1 MVVSEH
7 GAEMLKPEDIAQRM
21 TSVERNGESI
31 WNKDSE
37 EELPTEEEQPTE
49 DNGVLPKQED
59 DKQQGAD
66 GKDNSDDGSL
76 TPPTTDELIEMARQ
90 GNELAQYQLEEQGIS
105 WEDTND
111 KKADDKNQSALAR
124 IPKDNDGSPIY
135 EQTDAD
141 TAWDAIVEQTDGDE
155 DMAQSVADSMVADKE
170 KALHDV
176 ENAEIA
182 QSGSVADKIAAAK
195 QHKQNIDNAKAE
207 LEHWKE
213 IAGTLERR
221 KQSAEQSDEDSNAPQ
236 NDNVPKEQNDAEPQ
250 TGKDNEVAQNE
261 ESDVPIGDK
270 KDDYKD
276 ENREDRDNR
285 IKEWL
290 SDENLEW
297 ADGKS
302 QQEIIEHFGNELEP
316 IAVVPKGYL
325 KLLGKDATDQNV
337 YCGKGYFIDH
347 AVNHHDEEP
356 VEEYLKIQDILDNPT
371 DVKIDRS
378 KGRPTL
384 LFIKQYDKYY
394 VEMVSIGED
403 GTNRVVLHKSFFHR
417 KKMPHKALPS
427 VAIERSSADE
437 ITAISP
443 ATNNEAA
450 GSSDFSALDDNSKDT
465 ANSTELQGNG
475 KESSQNGFAPDEK
488 VIEENVQRSENGTK
502 VSIEA
507 SKDGAIA
514 ETEKD
519 TNAIPKEPN
528 EDKKPIK
535 PTENR
540 PKETKQKKSGQFG
553 LVSDERMEELKRKL
567 RAKLNGQLNVGI
579 DPEILTIA
587 AELATGYIDRGLKAF
602 GDFAKAMIDDIGDVA
617 RPYIKMSYN
626 AARDWFEENKIP
638 LYEEMTPYEEVKRF
652 DVANYGREHVDTIEQ
667 AKQIANEQKVEEQ
680 AKKIKGEKTSED
692 KGDTPLSTKIATAS
706 TEVNTEPT
714 EAQKEAGNYKKG
726 HVQVGTF
733 DITIEQP
740 EGSVR
745 KGTDA
750 NGKQWES
757 KMHNTYGYFRGTEGV
772 DGDHIDVFLSNYIDD
787 WNGRKVYVVDQ
798 YNPDGTFD
806 EHKVMLGFN
815 DMDEAKSD
823 YLANYEKGWEDGRR
837 IVVSATNLEDFEKW
851 IDSSHR
857 KTKPFAEY
865 AGVKKDVAQIEQAK
879 AKADTTEIDKA
890 IAKAEAEGNTELLKK
905 LKAEKAFCEK
915 HIPEKGDKKVGYKK
929 QKNTLNITSIVNGK
943 EVRAQL
949 RGIHYENGFAVAT
962 DGHTMVITRQEY
974 PTEYEGKTIGKNG
987 EAIDLKFPIWVNAIP
1002 MLNSDEYSRSEFEDV
1017 LKDASKRY
1025 KEFKKKYK
1033 EEHPEAKTINVENE
1047 MVEYEIYHQILL
1059 DKESGINATDANLL
1073 LNILEWCGEDARVFK
1088 SKGKYYTLVFIK
1100 SKGAY
1105 ALMMTRIAGDR
1116 KKSDTRLIGK
1126 AKPIAETTEETKQ
1139 PILEKEEKPAN
1150 ANNKKKKTEQAET
1163 KQEKQSLPISEEEK
1177 QAVIKKYE
1185 LEIDEDTYVDFGR
1198 NERVHEFVIYNSIP
1212 VRLVG
1217 YQNLVHLKDVC
1228 KSLGGKYEEDENSF
1242 IFEDKDA
1249 AKKMMDALV
1258 DLAVRYERGEELKTD
1273 GTNQTEERIAK
1284 SANTA
1289 TDTNNNSQNNEEVH
1303 LRNGGS
1309 DAKGKGGHQRGQNE
1323 PLGEETGNTDEQSK
1337 SRGMGGRGKSHTQS
1351 DTNGGGGVS
1360 GVSGKSSNVKQN
1372 THNNHGERGVDYA
1385 PKSVKARIQANIDAL
1400 ELAKRLLENGET
1412 ASEEEMAVLRKYS
1425 GWGGLGSIFG
1435 YSYDMRQYQNKLKE
1449 LLGED
1454 GYKAALDSTQS
1465 AFYTPVDV
1473 IDSLWNIVTELGVK
1487 GGNVLE
1493 GSAGIGNILGQ
1504 MPIEI
1509 SNHSRIQAV
1518 EVDPTSG
1525 GILSLLY
1532 PDAKTYIQGFEQ
1544 TKIPNNSINLAIT
1557 NVPFVSGLLV
1567 NDTSGDADLSKM
1579 FSNIHDFCIAKN
1591 VRKLRKGGI
1600 GVFITSSSTLDNSTR
1615 LRDWLVNDGDA
1626 DVIGAFRL
1634 NNSTFGGTKATSD
1647 IIVVRKRVNGV
1658 KSANA
1663 IDVSN
1668 VVVARTAM
1676 FKNKGEKKEKPRALT
1691 YNEYFVKH
1699 PEMMGGEMRFAFEEG
1714 NSYRP
1719 TSVGLYERDGINQKE
1734 RLQAF
1739 VDSFKNMKEENG
1751 VPEEE
1756 ESPEDMAARLNEKL
1770 GDDIKEGSLVMNK
1783 KGQLCVA
1790 RGGVAQPILANAK
1803 KGESVSEEEL
1813 AKRFNDKKIKGH
1825 TKAEVFDDYQ
1835 AIKTALK
1842 AVLDYQSEHDDDKD
1856 LNSLLDKLNKA
1867 YDHFVNTYGHFHKNN
1882 QLAWLRKNDVDY
1894 ANVLSLET
1902 YKEKGDKEG
1911 NRIKEYGKSDIF
1923 KHRVVGV
1930 KKEQKPKTIKD
1941 AIMSSLYKTNHIDLG
1956 YIADTL
1962 GKSEEEVKQSIIAD
1976 GLGFENPISGRMDV
1990 SYVYLSGNVR
2000 DKLEAAKA
2008 NNEDG
2013 RYNANIKALE
2023 KVVPTEIPA
2032 HLIEFS
2038 IGSSWCPKKLYEEY
2052 IEERTGVKAKL
2063 TYAGGTWTM
2072 EATNEKSEKNRNF
2085 GVRSEKEEFKGVEK
2099 LGSDL
2104 ILAAMTY
2111 KSVVFG
2117 KSEKD
2122 FYGKSHFIKDK
2133 DATLECARRIDEIR
2147 QDFKDWA
2154 RNKMQTDEALAEQI
2168 TKTYNE
2174 KFNSYVPLK
2183 ITDEFA
2189 PTRLDG
2195 MSETLDGKTTFELRP
2210 HQARAV
2216 VKCVTENTLL
2226 AHQVG
2231 TGKTFTLITTAMQMR
2246 KLGTAKKPMIV
2257 VQNATTGQFVESAK
2271 QLYPNAKILTISEE
2285 DKGEDG
2291 RKNFYA
2297 KIRYNDWDMIVV
2309 PQSVFERIPDSK
2321 ERRIKYIQE
2330 KIEEKIHIL
2339 DALKDSREKSRI
2351 EKEIENLKNDLAED
2365 SEKDVA
2371 DGMPMMVDSIE
2382 NAQGQLSAKELK
2394 DRAKAT
2400 NNAKVKA
2407 ERMLERKT
2415 DEVVDFDQMG
2425 IDALLVDE
2433 AHAYKH
2439 LGFATAMTRGVKGVD
2454 PSFSKRSQGLYLK
2467 IQSVKEKNGG
2477 KNIVFATGTPVS
2489 NTAAEIWTMLRYL
2502 CPQEMLKSNDI
2513 FYFDDFVRNFGR
2525 IEQKAEF
2532 TPSGAF
2538 KENNRFLGYT
2548 NMAELARLILSCTDF
2563 VLTSDAKG
2571 VNDKIPE
2578 LEGGKVQ
2585 DIYLP
2590 QTKALYSVMKYVR
2603 SELQRFEE
2611 MSGKEKKENSDLVLR
2626 MYGIATAAAVDPR
2639 LVVDNA
2645 EDDTNSKTNE
2655 AVRQT
2660 LKDLKETADYNG
2672 TIAIFADHYQNKQ
2685 SGFNLY
2691 EEIKKKLIENGVPSD
2706 QIVIMKSGM
2715 SDKAKLD
2722 TFDKVNR
2729 GEVRVILGSTATL
2742 GTGVNIQERLH
2753 TLIHLDAPNRP
2764 MDYEQR
2770 NGRILRQGNMH
2781 REWNKPV
2788 RVIRMGVEDSL
2799 DVSAYQRL
2807 KTKQLFVNAIMN
2819 SEEYLKNALDNRT
2832 LDEEDDDFG
2841 DVVANLSGS
2850 QYAIL
2855 KQQVERDLKRYESRE
2870 KQWEADQ
2877 RYIGMN
2883 KPRLQG
2889 EIKREEEL
2897 IKDNEERVT
2906 KLEKMFPNGTFKKI
2920 RIGKLSFGSV
2930 DEMKEYIKEHNKR
2943 VVEAS
2948 ERARENGK
2956 TTTKWT
2962 TTIDIDGLKFEV
2974 ETEISPKMESQG
2986 VSLITKA
2993 SRKMS
2998 YSCKELGL
3006 ENIPVSKQLM
3016 KNCIEDIVDNV
3027 ITANDYKERIGVYEN
3042 SVERYKRDLQLMEQ
3056 REGKPFEF
3064 SKQLEDA
3071 RAKYMEY
3078 EALMKQELAE
3088 KAKKYA
3094 ELDKQTDAATD
3105 VHYTG
3110 TDNEEEDEKKS
3121 EVSDDELMREGD
3133 MRNPNEMS
3141 ESEKAEIGNALVNA
3155 PTIDVASNQI
3165 VKTEDMSARKAA
3177 EKWWRDNIG
3186 EPLFYDTEV
3195 GVVEI
3200 NENSIGTSL
3209 AHRYG
3214 QAKLDAITSL
3224 KDGFKNAVYLG
3235 TIKDFI
3241 RTEKSVLNHY
3251 FAYPINY
3258 NGKRCY
3264 VFCRAMQ
3271 DNNKNRLYVH
3281 EVFVADNIQEE
3292 GNTLQTAAQKPHG
3305 GIALY
3310 KAILSDALN
3319 AANVGN
3325 NSELYNFSNEKD
3337 EVRQSQER
3345 ITLPTSVQ
3353 EQVEAMHLGGEV
3365 EVVADGSQF
3374 KGKKRKAKGFYNKQT
3389 GKITI
3394 ILGNHTSVED
3404 VMQTL
3409 MHEAVAHKGLRKL
3422 FGKDFDAF
3430 LDKVFAGAEKSI
3442 REKIVAL
3449 AAKNGWNIRTA
3460 TEEYLASLAEDKET
3474 FEKHGGFW
3482 EKVRNFFY
3490 EMAHKLFPKLVKIG
3504 DNEMR
3509 YELWRSYENLKNDSS
3524 VIAEAKDIAMQSK
3537 LKVGEFAE
3545 KQGKTF
3551 DEETVLYRE
3560 ERERVDAKHDY
3571 EMAMKSVSHKF
3582 VTAWADSMYSLKQL
3596 QDIICKNGNTQI
3608 ADWENAY
3615 MAENRMSS
3623 INLAEMGTYK
3633 KTFYK
3638 DMLDAI
3644 QSLMKGGVKYQD
3656 VVTYMYAKH
3665 GLERNKYI
3673 QDEEI
3678 GKLQQA
3684 FLDKYGEKP
3693 ISRPNDFTSGI
3704 DRNDYAS
3711 DDAYNKACQAAVDAA
3726 QKKYDEAEKKL
3737 NKKIAKIASSDYSGL
3752 SSLFNTNSGFKTAAQ
3767 QYVSDFEKG
3776 REKKVDK
3783 SVEAHTDIKLS
3794 LIVDNFISR
3803 SLLIFLSLDVP
3814 TTTPLAKF
3822 SLLILIAVRTKN

>member
-1 MVVSEH
+1 MVISDN

-37 EELPTEEEQPTE
+37 EELPAEEEQPTE
-49 DNGVLPKQED
+49 EEQSTEDNSVLPKQED

-76 TPPTTDELIEMARQ
+76 TPPTTNELIEMARQ
-90 GNELAQYQLEEQGIS
+90 GNDLAQYQLEAQGIS

-111 KKADDKNQSALAR
+111 KKADDNNQSALAR

-155 DMAQSVADSMVADKE
+155 DMAQSVADSMVFDKE

-176 ENAEIA
+176 ENEEIA

-195 QHKQNIDNAKAE
+195 QHKQNVENAKAE

-213 IAGTLERR
+213 IAGTLNRR
-221 KQSAEQSDEDSNAPQ
+221 GEKDTKEQPADENNAPITQ
-236 NDNVPKEQNDAEPQ
+236 EENNVPQAKENNVPTNEVNDNTASQTDETITPVEQA
-250 TGKDNEVAQNE
+250 
-261 ESDVPIGDK
+261 DK
-270 KDDYKD
+270 
-276 ENREDRDNR
+276 
-285 IKEWL
+285 
-290 SDENLEW
+290 SVV
-297 ADGKS
+297 
-302 QQEIIEHFGNELEP
+302 QQE
-316 IAVVPKGYL
+316 
-325 KLLGKDATDQNV
+325 
-337 YCGKGYFIDH
+337 
-347 AVNHHDEEP
+347 EE
-356 VEEYLKIQDILDNPT
+356 
-371 DVKIDRS
+371 
-378 KGRPTL
+378 
-384 LFIKQYDKYY
+384 
-394 VEMVSIGED
+394 
-403 GTNRVVLHKSFFHR
+403 
-417 KKMPHKALPS
+417 
-427 VAIERSSADE
+427 
-437 ITAISP
+437 
-443 ATNNEAA
+443 NNEAPTSEEEPQSIGKGA
-450 GSSDFSALDDNSKDT
+450 FGNIYDQFKGKVKEALAFIMKHKSGDLLGVFHRDNFGDVDLVWGSNEKSNGLDHIIEKHIKAHNDFTSVDDAIEKIDDIIKNGSINEKKSKWDKVVFEKDGYSVVVSKNVRDKNGNIVDNNKNWVVTAFDNTKSQGNKKRSSPSDATRVTPNTNQGGRAVTPNDETSTSEDT
-465 ANSTELQGNG
+465 PNSTELQDNEE
-475 KESSQNGFAPDEK
+475 ESSHKGFAPDEK
-488 VIEENVQRSENGTK
+488 VIEENVQRSERALGIPSSAKREKTEVKVSDNGKVMVIKTDYSANGSKASLITLLAENDGQLDWAAQSFVDGKPTSELKYDYTLSHDDMMEMFDDNGAIRQDINPLKQIARNAGIDIDALLNGKEHGTK
-502 VSIEA
+502 VSIEE

-519 TNAIPKEPN
+519 TNAIPKEHN
-528 EDKKPIK
+528 DDKKPIK

-540 PKETKQKKSGQFG
+540 PKETKQKNSGQFG

-567 RAKLNGQLNVGI
+567 RTKLNGQLNVGI

-865 AGVKKDVAQIEQAK
+865 AGVKKETIGNAPAK
-879 AKADTTEIDKA
+879 EEATPT
-890 IAKAEAEGNTELLKK
+890 KAETKQTKTSESKGYTITPSTYTNKK
-905 LKAEKAFCEK
+905 
-915 HIPEKGDKKVGYKK
+915 
-929 QKNTLNITSIVNGK
+929 
-943 EVRAQL
+943 
-949 RGIHYENGFAVAT
+949 
-962 DGHTMVITRQEY
+962 
-974 PTEYEGKTIGKNG
+974 GKTSNVSLLTFNG
-987 EAIDLKFPIWVNAIP
+987 ELTAEQERAVKEFAKEKLGDGRYAPTRGWKDRESGGWIF
-1002 MLNSDEYSRSEFEDV
+1002 RSE
-1017 LKDASKRY
+1017 
-1025 KEFKKKYK
+1025 
-1033 EEHPEAKTINVENE
+1033 
-1047 MVEYEIYHQILL
+1047 
-1059 DKESGINATDANLL
+1059 
-1073 LNILEWCGEDARVFK
+1073 EDARK
-1088 SKGKYYTLVFIK
+1088 AAELV
-1100 SKGAY
+1100 SGNEA
-1105 ALMMTRIAGDR
+1105 
-1116 KKSDTRLIGK
+1116 
-1126 AKPIAETTEETKQ
+1126 
-1139 PILEKEEKPAN
+1139 
-1150 ANNKKKKTEQAET
+1150 KTEQAET
-1163 KQEKQSLPISEEEK
+1163 KQEKQSSPISEEEK

-1258 DLAVRYERGEELKTD
+1258 DLAVRYERSEELKTD

-1323 PLGEETGNTDEQSK
+1323 PLGEETGNTNEQPK

-1412 ASEEEMAVLRKYS
+1412 ASEEDMAVLRKFS
-1425 GWGGLGSIFG
+1425 GWGGLGSVFG

-1473 IDSLWNIVTELGVK
+1473 IDSLWDIVTKLGVK

-1504 MPIEI
+1504 MPIGI

-1591 VRKLRKGGI
+1591 VRKLRQGGI

-1668 VVVARTAM
+1668 IVVARTAM
-1676 FKNKGEKKEKPRALT
+1676 FKDKGEKKEKPRALT

-1699 PEMMGGEMRFAFEEG
+1699 PEMMGGEMRFGFEER

-1770 GDDIKEGSLVMNK
+1770 GDDVKEGSLVMNK

-1803 KGESVSEEEL
+1803 KGESASEEEL
-1813 AKRFNDKKIKGH
+1813 AKRFNDKKVKGY

-1856 LNSLLDKLNKA
+1856 LKSLLDKLNKA

-2038 IGSSWCPKKLYEEY
+2038 IGSSWCPKGLYEEY

-2072 EATNEKSEKNRNF
+2072 EATNEMSEKNRSF

-2133 DATLECARRIDEIR
+2133 DATLECARCIDEIR

-2154 RNKMQTDEALAEQI
+2154 RNKMQTDEALAEHI

-2321 ERRIKYIQE
+2321 ERKIKYIQE
-2330 KIEEKIHIL
+2330 KIEEKIHIFY
-2339 DALKDSREKSRI
+2339 ALEESRERSRI
-2351 EKEIENLKNDLAED
+2351 LKEIENLKNDLAED

-2691 EEIKKKLIENGVPSD
+2691 EEIKKKLIEDGVPSD

-2715 SDKAKLD
+2715 TDKAKLD

-2897 IKDNEERVT
+2897 IKDNKERVT
-2906 KLEKMFPNGTFKKI
+2906 KLEKMFPNGTFKEI

-2930 DEMKEYIKEHNKR
+2930 DEMEEYIKDHNKR
-2943 VVEAS
+2943 VHEAS
-2948 ERARENGK
+2948 DKAREDGK

-3042 SVERYKRDLQLMEQ
+3042 SVEKYKRDLQLMEQ

-3071 RAKYMEY
+3071 RVKYMEY

-3353 EQVEAMHLGGEV
+3353 EQVEAMHLSGEV
-3365 EVVADGSQF
+3365 EVVADGSGF

-3422 FGKDFDAF
+3422 FGKDFDTF
-3430 LDKVFAGAEKSI
+3430 LDKVFAGAEKPI
-3442 REKIVAL
+3442 REKIVAF

-3482 EKVRNFFY
+3482 EKVRNFFH

-3524 VIAEAKDIAMQSK
+3524 VIAEAKDIAMQSN
-3537 LKVGEFAE
+3537 LKVGNYAE
-3545 KQGKTF
+3545 KQGNTF
-3551 DEETVLYRE
+3551 DEDAMLYRE

-3571 EMAMKSVSHKF
+3571 EMAMKSASHKF

-3623 INLAEMGTYK
+3623 INLAEMETYK